1 MYEYRIYKSVYDEI
15 INGTKTIEIR
25 LLNDKS
31 DKIKSG
37 DTIKFNVVDSNLSIT
52 VKVLD
57 KYIYDN
63 IDLLWQDKDIVRES
77 TMNYTKEEF
86 TNLTK
91 NIHNMETNKSIW
103 SKILHIAITILT
115 AIATTFG
122 VSSCMGV

>member
-1 MYEYRIYKSVYDEI
+1 MYEYKIYKSVYDEI

-37 DTIKFNVVDSNLSIT
+37 DTIKFNVVDSNISIT

-86 TNLTK
+86 TNLLYEIFTK
-91 NIHNMETNKSIW
+91 DKVLS
-103 SKILHIAITILT
+103 SKIVAIKFMLK
-115 AIATTFG
+115 
-122 VSSCMGV
+122 